1 MPTSSITKQFV
12 ISGEEQIKSFL
23 DAWEASE
30 KDPPIKVSTSVKYL
44 TDPEEI
50 REFAKRLRVSLATR

>member
-30 KDPPIKVSTSVKYL
+30 KDPPIRETTARHI
-44 TDPEEI
+44 TDPDEI
-50 REFAKRLRVSLATR
+50 RALIHMLEESLAKK

>member
-12 ISGEEQIKSFL
+12 ISGEEAIKSFL

-30 KDPPIKVSTSVKYL
+30 NDPPIRESTAKHI

-50 REFAKRLRVSLATR
+50 RALIKSLEARYAGK

>member
-30 KDPPIKVSTSVKYL
+30 KDPPIGKTTAKHITDPDEIRALIRSLEVKY
-44 TDPEEI
+44 
-50 REFAKRLRVSLATR
+50 ANK